1 MKQSFSQRQLHLH
14 NECIIILQQ
23 IEANKLQRT
32 SIGLESVCYQHD
44 YFMLPNVKAMHI
56 ELNKHKLAE
65 LDKQRNELLN
75 QYAELMQ
82 QLIEPVINRLN
93 LTENAD

>member
-14 NECIIILQQ
+14 NECTIILQQ
-23 IEANKLQRT
+23 IEANKLDRAF
-32 SIGLESVCYQHD
+32 IGLESVSYQYD

-56 ELNKHKLAE
+56 ELNQHKLAE

-93 LTENAD
+93 ITENAD